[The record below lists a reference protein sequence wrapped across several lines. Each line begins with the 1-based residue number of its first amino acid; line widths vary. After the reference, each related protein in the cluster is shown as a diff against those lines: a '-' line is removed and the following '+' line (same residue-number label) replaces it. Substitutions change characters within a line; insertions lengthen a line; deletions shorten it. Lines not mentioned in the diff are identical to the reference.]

1 MNVLTPE
8 PNYHYKSKTTGD
20 IYEYQIFLGK
30 NDSVENYELVSEEE
44 YKNWLKKTEEE
55 TNETIDKVD

>member
-8 PNYHYKSKTTGD
+8 TNYHYKNKNTGD

-44 YKNWLKKTEEE
+44 YQNWLKKTEEE
-55 TNETIDKVD
+55 INETIDESL